1 MSFSSNDTM
10 RPLALQRSQSLPQ
23 LNSREDSGVG
33 LSGTGSCSGIN
44 NIGYESSA
52 GSGGHHHRHHRHHHH
67 RHYRNEV
74 KIPYGTRLVA
84 DLRQLM
90 TLRQHYYPEG
100 GWGWLLT
107 VIGFTIHCICHG
119 LHLSAGVFMME
130 MAAIFRQQ
138 PVAAVIASFMLD
150 YGQPS

>member
-90 TLRQHYYPEG
+90 TLRQHYYLEG

-107 VIGFTIHCICHG
+107 
-119 LHLSAGVFMME
+119 M
-130 MAAIFRQQ
+130 
-138 PVAAVIASFMLD
+138 PVPEEDVEKKAPANRLISHPFML
-150 YGQPS
+150 SIHS

>member
-10 RPLALQRSQSLPQ
+10 RPLAMQRSQSLPQ
-23 LNSREDSGVG
+23 LHSREDSGVG
-33 LSGTGSCSGIN
+33 LSGSGSCSGIN
-44 NIGYESSA
+44 NMAYESS
-52 GSGGHHHRHHRHHHH
+52 GSHRSHKHH
-67 RHYRNEV
+67 RHYRNGNEL
-74 KIPYGTRLVA
+74 KIPYGARLVA

-130 MAAIFRQQ
+130 MASIFRQR
-138 PVAAVIASFMLD
+138 PTAA
-150 YGQPS
+150 GE

>member
-10 RPLALQRSQSLPQ
+10 RPLAMQRSQSLPH

-44 NIGYESSA
+44 NMGYESS
-52 GSGGHHHRHHRHHHH
+52 SQHKPHRHN
-67 RHYRNEV
+67 RHYRNEL
-74 KIPYGTRLVA
+74 KIPYGARLVA

-130 MAAIFRQQ
+130 MAHVFRQQ
-138 PVAAVIASFMLD
+138 PTAAGRST
-150 YGQPS
+150 